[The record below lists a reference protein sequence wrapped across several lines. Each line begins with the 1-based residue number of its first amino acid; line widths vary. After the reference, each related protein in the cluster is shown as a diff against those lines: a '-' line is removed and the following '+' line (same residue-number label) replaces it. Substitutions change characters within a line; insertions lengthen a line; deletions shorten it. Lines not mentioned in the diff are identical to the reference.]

1 MSLSKKVK
9 IALIAATP
17 MVVIFIANIV
27 FFLLNSFDLFFFS
40 LLTIIFLPYCI
51 GYYSEYSLGGECKR
65 DEISEYELNLIQENK
80 NIIKTI
86 EVIIISFSLLFGLFT
101 AIEFDL
107 LLAEVSSFTFRLL
120 GPPIG
125 VDFFT
130 ATFVFIQ
137 TQVLGKEAYLKDA
150 ELESLTIGTQKTEK
164 INNLIS
170 KIRLANFTRK
180 ACFYSLM
187 IQICIIYP
195 TAGFTFSI

>member
-1 MSLSKKVK
+1 MIISTKVK
-9 IALIAATP
+9 FALRA
-17 MVVIFIANIV
+17 FI
-27 FFLLNSFDLFFFS
+27 FLLVILVAIIV
-40 LLTIIFLPYCI
+40 LLLLNIIDVFLAVLIIIIVLPYDI
-51 GYYSEYSLGGECKR
+51 AYFIEYSLKGDNER
-65 DEISEYELNLIQENK
+65 DELSAYEFNLIQERK

-107 LLAEVSSFTFRLL
+107 LIAGVSSFTFGLL

-130 ATFVFIQ
+130 STFVFIQ
-137 TQVLGKEAYLKDA
+137 TQVLGKEAYLTDA
-150 ELESLTIGTQKTEK
+150 ELVNLTIGFKKTDK
-164 INNLIS
+164 IKNLIS

-180 ACFYSLM
+180 ACFYSLL

>member
-1 MSLSKKVK
+1 MIMNKKAK
-9 IALIAATP
+9 FTLIAFTP
-17 MVVIFIANIV
+17 LIAILVAIIV
-27 FFLLNSFDLFFFS
+27 NFLLNIIDWFF
-40 LLTIIFLPYCI
+40 IILIIIVVLPYDI
-51 GYYSEYSLGGECKR
+51 AYYEEYSLKGDYER
-65 DEISEYELNLIQENK
+65 DDLSAYELNLIQENK

-107 LLAEVSSFTFRLL
+107 LIAGVSSFTFRLL

-137 TQVLGKEAYLKDA
+137 TQVLEKDAYLTDA
-150 ELESLTIGTQKTEK
+150 EIGKLTIGFKKTDK
-164 INNLIS
+164 IKNLIS

-180 ACFYSLM
+180 GCFYSLL

-195 TAGFTFSI
+195 MAGFTFSI

>member
-1 MSLSKKVK
+1 MIISTKVK
-9 IALIAATP
+9 FALRAFIFLL
-17 MVVIFIANIV
+17 VILVAIIVLLLLNIIDVFLAVLIIIIV
-27 FFLLNSFDLFFFS
+27 F
-40 LLTIIFLPYCI
+40 PYDI
-51 GYYSEYSLGGECKR
+51 AYFIEYSLKGDNER
-65 DEISEYELNLIQENK
+65 DELSAYEFNLIQERK

-107 LLAEVSSFTFRLL
+107 LIAGVSSFTFGLL

-130 ATFVFIQ
+130 STFVFIQ
-137 TQVLGKEAYLKDA
+137 TQVLGKEAYLTDA
-150 ELESLTIGTQKTEK
+150 ELVNLTIGFKKTDK
-164 INNLIS
+164 IKNLIS

-180 ACFYSLM
+180 ACFYSLL